1 MPTTEA
7 AIRDVIATYA
17 DAFQAVDV
25 ERIAALYAD
34 DVLVFDLMGGFALRG
49 LPAWRAML
57 ESVAR
62 DMHEGV
68 CTVADLEVLASD
80 DLAVASAIVYYGDK
94 SETGLMGMH
103 NRATFVLRPMDGT
116 WKIVHEHTSVP
127 LDDQMQPILSAD
139 QASVPPATA
148 ET

>member
-1 MPTTEA
+1 MPTTDVEV
-7 AIRDVIATYA
+7 RDVIATYA
-17 DAFQAVDV
+17 DAFQSLDVD
-25 ERIAALYAD
+25 RIVALYAD
-34 DVLVFDLMGGFALRG
+34 DVRIFDLMGGFGLRG

-80 DLAVASAIVYYGDK
+80 DLAVASATVYYGDK
-94 SETGLMGMH
+94 TEAGVEGIH
-103 NRATFVLRPMDGT
+103 NRATFVLRPMEGT

-127 LDDQMQPILSAD
+127 LDDKMEPIFSPG
-139 QASVPPATA
+139 QASVPQMIPEA
-148 ET
+148 